1 MPETTTWES
10 QTAVVAGGTGGLG
23 SGVAEA
29 LARRKMRV
37 LTLSRNA
44 PAPGTAVR
52 EGIQHIVGD
61 ATDEVTAARVFDE
74 IQPDLAVLCVGVQP
88 LLRPLH
94 LQTWETFS
102 QAWEVD
108 AKSAFVWL
116 RNALLLPMKPG
127 SHVIVVSS
135 AAAIQG
141 SVLSGGYAGAKRT
154 QWFIAKYAALEAE
167 RMRLGLHIRCLLPML
182 TPTGIGK
189 AAMAA
194 YAARAGVSIDE
205 FTKRFDPPVTPALM
219 GQAVV
224 DLHEDPAKW
233 NQVAYKLD
241 GHGLTAVA

>member
-1 MPETTTWES
+1 
-10 QTAVVAGGTGGLG
+10 
-23 SGVAEA
+23 
-29 LARRKMRV
+29 
-37 LTLSRNA
+37 
-44 PAPGTAVR
+44 
-52 EGIQHIVGD
+52 
-61 ATDEVTAARVFDE
+61 
-74 IQPDLAVLCVGVQP
+74 
-88 LLRPLH
+88 
-94 LQTWETFS
+94 
-102 QAWEVD
+102 
-108 AKSAFVWL
+108 
-116 RNALLLPMKPG
+116 MKPG

-167 RMRLGLHIRCLLPML
+167 RMKLGLHIHCLLPML